1 MTPKAKQTV
10 AMKTAMKA
18 VKGKEAKAMKAK
30 KMSKVELARKKRAR
44 EAVRVRKS
52 RAGTYSRV
60 AKREEL
66 RVAKEEL
73 RVAEAEIERL
83 NREAE
88 AKTWRRMGG
97 GDGVVDFRR
106 EVGEEGE
113 EIGGW
118 ISVGYQA
125 GYGAAEAIDGGAKW
139 GMYDRKEVW
148 VEGFQDGWD
157 EFLAEKRRKEE
168 EEEKGKRKV
177 KEEKTD
183 GC

>member
-1 MTPKAKQTV
+1 M
-10 AMKTAMKA
+10 
-18 VKGKEAKAMKAK
+18 
-30 KMSKVELARKKRAR
+30 
-44 EAVRVRKS
+44 
-52 RAGTYSRV
+52 
-60 AKREEL
+60 
-66 RVAKEEL
+66 
-73 RVAEAEIERL
+73 
-83 NREAE
+83 
-88 AKTWRRMGG
+88 
-97 GDGVVDFRR
+97 VDFRR
-106 EVGEEGE
+106 EAVEGE
-113 EIGGW
+113 DGRGGW
-118 ISVGYQA
+118 MAMGYQA